1 MSEKIQQIPWRS
13 AALIVGILAGI
24 VLLWTGGKSAE
35 QTADGMESEVSL
47 AQTQAY
53 VSELEEKIRDFCAQ
67 VEGVGA
73 VSVTVSLESG
83 YRRVYGREGN
93 SYLSVSALG
102 GGNTV
107 CLSEELPVI
116 GGIAIVCDGGGDD
129 EVRQRLIG
137 LLRAAYGIGA
147 NKIYVAPAQN

>member
-1 MSEKIQQIPWRS
+1 MSEKKMLLPWRNL
-13 AALIVGILAGI
+13 ALIVGILAGI
-24 VLLWTGGKSAE
+24 VLLWTGGSSSAQPSE
-35 QTADGMESEVSL
+35 EIESDVSL

-53 VSELEEKIRDFCAQ
+53 VAELEEKIRGFCAQ

-83 YRRVYGREGN
+83 YRRVYGREST
-93 SYLSVSALG
+93 SYLSVSALS

-129 EVRQRLIG
+129 EVCQRLIG